1 MWNKNILFVISG
13 PSGSGKTTLLKNL
26 LKDKDTRHKLIRSV
40 SFTTRPKRLGE
51 KEGKDY
57 FFITERAFRKKL
69 KTKKILEWTRFLNY
83 YYGTLKEHFNKLIKK
98 DQHLLLCLDEKGAFK
113 IKQRFCRNT
122 VTIFILPPKIE
133 SLKTRMVSPER
144 KVAKEDLLKRLALAR
159 KQIRLCKD
167 YDYRIIN
174 DNFNMALKRLKKVIV
189 KEMDLREA
197 VKS

>member
-40 SFTTRPKRLGE
+40 SFTTRPKRPGE
-51 KEGKDY
+51 EEGKDY

-83 YYGTLKEHFNKLIKK
+83 YYGTPKEHFNKLIKK
-98 DQHLLLCLDEKGAFK
+98 DRHLLLCLDEKGAFK
-113 IKQRFCRNT
+113 IKRHFLRNT

-174 DNFNMALKRLKKVIV
+174 DNFNTALKRLKKVIV
-189 KEMDLREA
+189 KEIDLCEV